1 MLHQPFGLIAPS
13 TLLQAFGAWNSL
25 QFAQF
30 WLPFGEPRY
39 PTADCGILPAI
50 AASIPAP
57 RMATAPAA
65 QAARRNR
72 HRRESSVDQIRG
84 ASVMIP
90 LSLSF
95 ASLFSGEWHQL
106 SSPPALQR

>member
-90 LSLSF
+90 SLSF
-95 ASLFSGEWHQL
+95 ASLLSGEWHRL